1 MVLYHFFIIMKNE
14 NIHEVQI
21 KADNNKLIIMTK
33 KANKYKLT
41 LEQVSLMKEDS
52 ILSEP
57 IVLEF

>member
-1 MVLYHFFIIMKNE
+1 MKNE